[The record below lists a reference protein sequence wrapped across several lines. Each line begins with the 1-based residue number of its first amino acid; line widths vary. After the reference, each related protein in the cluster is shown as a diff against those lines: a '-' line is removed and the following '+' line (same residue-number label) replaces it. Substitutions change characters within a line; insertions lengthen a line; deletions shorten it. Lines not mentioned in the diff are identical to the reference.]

1 MSKNEITM
9 AVEEPGLSLSKD
21 KPYLGASLD
30 KIVTITNIDDKWG
43 MEIKSPFCKAGMTA
57 DEACKSKNLFLE
69 KLADGSVR
77 LKRNHDYFCQVQGQ
91 LY

>member
-1 MSKNEITM
+1 MSKNGITM

-30 KIVTITNIDDKWG
+30 KIVTITDINDKWG

-57 DEACKSKNLFLE
+57 GMTADEACKSKNFFFGE
-69 KLADGSVR
+69 TG
-77 LKRNHDYFCQVQGQ
+77 
-91 LY
+91 